1 MATVTE
7 FMSTIPEERLAAM
20 KKLRSVIKKNL
31 PDGFKERI
39 ATMVHYEVPLTTY
52 PDGYHCTPDTPL
64 PFISLANQKNNISIY
79 HMGVYAMP
87 ELLEWFQSAYAAQA
101 KYKLNMGKSCIRLKR
116 MDDIPYDVI
125 GELCS
130 KITVEDWIAHYEKA
144 LKR

>member
-87 ELLEWFQSAYAAQA
+87 ELSEWFQSAYAAQA

-116 MDDIPYDVI
+116 MDDIPFDVI

>member
-7 FMSTIPEERLAAM
+7 FMSTIPEERLAAV

-52 PDGYHCTPDTPL
+52 PDGYHCKPDTPL

-87 ELLEWFQSAYAAQA
+87 ELLEWFQAAYAAQA

-116 MDDIPYDVI
+116 MDDIPFDVI